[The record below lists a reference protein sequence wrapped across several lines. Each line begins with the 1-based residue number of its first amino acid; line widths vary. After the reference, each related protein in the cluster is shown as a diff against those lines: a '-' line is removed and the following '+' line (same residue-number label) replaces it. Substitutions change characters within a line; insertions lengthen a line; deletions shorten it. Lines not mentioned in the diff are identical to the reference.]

1 VPGEPGL
8 SLLGADRP
16 IVVAHRGASVEQPEN
31 TIEAFEAA
39 TDAGADAVEFD
50 VRLTDDGV
58 PIVMHDQDVSRT
70 TDATG
75 LVSKLPLDEI
85 RRLRIEL
92 PGGGAAGVPTLDE
105 ALGCLSGRAAADIEL
120 KNEWD
125 EAGYVPT
132 GTPALEATLDA
143 LDRVA
148 FSGPVLLSS
157 FDEATLRRC
166 RSLRPDVPTG
176 LLTSVGTDAADAL
189 EAAAEGGHPWVL
201 PFVAQVLDVGP
212 GFTRE
217 VHEAGIGLGVW
228 IADDEEMA
236 RTLFSWGVDAVATND
251 PRAIVTVRDAVVG

>member
-16 IVVAHRGASVEQPEN
+16 IVVAHRGASIEQPEN

-39 TDAGADAVEFD
+39 IEAGADAVEFD
-50 VRLTDDGV
+50 VRLTADGV
-58 PIVMHDQDVSRT
+58 PIVMHDADVSRT

-75 LVSKLPLDEI
+75 IVSKLPLDEI
-85 RRLRIEL
+85 RRLRIAL
-92 PGGGAAGVPTLDE
+92 PGGGAAGVPTLEE
-105 ALGCLSGRAAADIEL
+105 ALTCLSGRAAADIEL
-120 KNEWD
+120 KNAWD

-132 GTPALEATLDA
+132 GTPALEGTLDA

-157 FDEATLRRC
+157 FDAATLRRS
-166 RSLRPDVPTG
+166 RRLRPHVPTG
-176 LLTSVGTDAADAL
+176 LLTSVGTEAADGL
-189 EAAAEGGHPWVL
+189 EAAAEGGFLWVL

-212 GFTRE
+212 GFVHE
-217 VHEAGIGLGVW
+217 VHEAGLSLGVW

-251 PRAIVTVRDAVVG
+251 PRSIVPIRDAAVG